1 MQVAKIT
8 AKGQVT
14 LPKEVR
20 TALKLK
26 DGDRIVFMP
35 DKHGFVVANAN
46 MLALKKLQDSFDGE
60 AERAGI
66 TTDQD
71 VMSLVKEYRQVK

>member
-8 AKGQVT
+8 SKGQVT
-14 LPKEVR
+14 LPKDVR

-26 DGDRIVFMP
+26 EGDRIVFVP
-35 DKHGFVVANAN
+35 SAHGFVVANAN
-46 MLALKKLQDSFDGE
+46 KLALKKLQDSFDGE

-66 TTDQD
+66 NTDED
-71 VMSLVKEYRQVK
+71 VMDLVREYRQSK